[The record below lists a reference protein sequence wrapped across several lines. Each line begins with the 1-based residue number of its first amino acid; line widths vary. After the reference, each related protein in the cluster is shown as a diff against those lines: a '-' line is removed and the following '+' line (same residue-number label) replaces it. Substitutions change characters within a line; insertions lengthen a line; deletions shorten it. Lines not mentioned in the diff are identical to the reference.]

1 MKRRPIESHPLPG
14 MAQMIEALAE
24 HAAAY
29 SGAEL
34 TDKMRSPLAD
44 VSKMTREIENDS
56 PLFYGTIN
64 PTLF

>member
-14 MAQMIEALAE
+14 MAQMIDALAE

-34 TDKMRSPLAD
+34 DGAFKPSSGTQVATRLMIIDK
-44 VSKMTREIENDS
+44 REQ
-56 PLFYGTIN
+56 
-64 PTLF
+64 

>member
-1 MKRRPIESHPLPG
+1 
-14 MAQMIEALAE
+14 MAQMIDALAE

-34 TDKMRSPLAD
+34 ADKMRSPLAD